1 MWSSDDELE
10 VPDLEGK
17 STTTTHDTVSSSV
30 ILWQSAFKISS
41 AADLSNSLFMLLVK
55 HSSIIRLGSAVPL
68 THEKMH
74 KLLGFDTE
82 NWCTEDDCIER
93 MASKNPRSAVM

>member
-17 STTTTHDTVSSSV
+17 STTTTHDTPSQSLQAL

-41 AADLSNSLFMLLVK
+41 AAVTRIYQILYSCCW
-55 HSSIIRLGSAVPL
+55 SSIRVLFDCCT
-68 THEKMH
+68 TH
-74 KLLGFDTE
+74 T
-82 NWCTEDDCIER
+82 R
-93 MASKNPRSAVM
+93 KNAQAFRI